1 MYKKDLYTKNIFINN
16 FNSISNFNPISN
28 FNYVKNIK
36 IIIFIKYLNYFIYN
50 KYNMSDILIWILL
63 LFVFII
69 IIGLYNSE
77 FTPLQLNEKQKILD
91 INYVTENFTPNVSTT
106 SDQSEGAHELYH
118 WGLPEERIRHKEKH
132 HEEECHHTC
141 EHTCPKPCPQ
151 RCHLPEPVKQCHHAS
166 PRSKLKEVC
175 HNCDIT
181 LNKDIDKYV
190 LKSSVPACPDMSEYV
205 TKSMIPATP
214 NLSDYILKSEVKPCE
229 KVDIS
234 QYILKSEIP
243 ACPTCPTC
251 PECPTCPV
259 CPEPTRCK
267 EIHDYSIEQHPDF
280 LKYIKKDD
288 ILNSP
293 IVKEFV
299 AKREAIQKA
308 ILEEESF
315 NMAELSK
322 NPKVKEFIKN
332 NASKICK
339 DINYQDSSSH
349 YINKNDISNDPLVKD
364 YIKNNASK
372 ICNDINYQDSSKHY
386 INKNDISNDPLVK
399 EYLKTYTDK
408 QRAIFEEEIFNPNEL
423 SKNPKSKEY
432 LKNHCSQYMNE
443 INSSRILED
452 NKIRHIVEEE
462 SRKNDKP
469 IFPMNLN
476 VNGFYTGDSLYA
488 GV

>member
-1 MYKKDLYTKNIFINN
+1 
-16 FNSISNFNPISN
+16 
-28 FNYVKNIK
+28 
-36 IIIFIKYLNYFIYN
+36 
-50 KYNMSDILIWILL
+50 MSDILIWILL

-106 SDQSEGAHELYH
+106 SDQSQGARELYN
-118 WGLPEERIRHKEKH
+118 WGLPEEKIKHIEKH

-141 EHTCPKPCPQ
+141 ENTCPKPCPTK
-151 RCHLPEPVKQCHHAS
+151 CSLPEPVKQCHHVS

-214 NLSDYILKSEVKPCE
+214 NLNDYILKSEVKPCE

-280 LKYIKKDD
+280 SKYIKKDD

-299 AKREAIQKA
+299 AKREAIKKA
-308 ILEEESF
+308 ILEEEAF

-322 NPKVKEFIKN
+322 NPKVNEFIKN

-339 DINYQDSSSH
+339 DINYQDSSKH
-349 YINKNDISNDPLVKD
+349 YINKDDISNDP
-364 YIKNNASK
+364 Y
-372 ICNDINYQDSSKHY
+372 
-386 INKNDISNDPLVK
+386 VK

-443 INSSRILED
+443 INSSRIIED

-462 SRKNDKP
+462 CRKNDKP